1 MKLTL
6 PSAFDDAGILMLD
19 SIREVFDMAEMIIES
34 PRSKRKNTV
43 SFQYEQHSSHHELI
57 RTITEGKCPVVQCSP
72 RLYKNLNDESSTI
85 EHVMVAT
92 GMKKSTEGK
101 NLIQLKNSHQKDP
114 SEQGIILKVKIIPA

>member
-19 SIREVFDMAEMIIES
+19 SIREVFHIAGMIVAQ
-34 PRSKRKNTV
+34 PRSKTKNTV

-72 RLYKNLNDESSTI
+72 RLYKNISDESSTI

-92 GMKKSTEGK
+92 GIEKSTEGK
-101 NLIQLKNSHQKDP
+101 NFIQLKNSHQEDP
-114 SEQGIILKVKIIPA
+114 SEQGIIHKVKNIPA